1 MSAGPKPNTS
11 MKAML
16 QKMGQRAFRSVGYH
30 LGKFPPRDSLDYL
43 LQELLRHFEINC
55 VIDVGAHDGE
65 YAHSLRDIG
74 YKGRIV
80 SFEPVK
86 ATFQR
91 LSAGFAGDPNWKG
104 FNFALGAKDAELTM
118 NLHQDSQF
126 NSFLPVSS
134 YGNERFS
141 QYLGTEKEVVPI
153 RRLDDLFAECVSG
166 LPNPSVYLKIDT
178 QGFDMEVIEGAKAS
192 MAQVKGLQSELSVKP
207 VYEGSPDFTTSL
219 TRLTGL
225 GFEPAGMFSINR
237 DSNGLSVVEFDC
249 VMVRPRTPAA

>member
-1 MSAGPKPNTS
+1 
-11 MKAML
+11 MKVRL
-16 QKMGQRAFRSVGYH
+16 QQLGQRAFRSFGYH

-43 LQELLRHFEINC
+43 LQQLLNRFEINC

-65 YAHSLRDIG
+65 YAHSLREIG
-74 YKGRIV
+74 YTGRIC

-86 ATFQR
+86 ATFER
-91 LSAGFAGDPNWKG
+91 LRSSFEGDANWRG
-104 FNFALGAKDAELTM
+104 FNMALGAKDGELSM
-118 NLHQDSQF
+118 NLHADSQF

-141 QYLGTEKEVVPI
+141 QYLGTAKEVVPI
-153 RRLDDLFAECVSG
+153 RRLDDLFADCVSG

-178 QGFDMEVIEGAKAS
+178 QGYDMEVIEGAQAS
-192 MAQVKGLQSELSVKP
+192 MSQVKGLQSELSVKP
-207 VYEGSPDFTTSL
+207 VYEGSPSFTTAL

-249 VMVRPRTPAA
+249 VMVRPRLPTA